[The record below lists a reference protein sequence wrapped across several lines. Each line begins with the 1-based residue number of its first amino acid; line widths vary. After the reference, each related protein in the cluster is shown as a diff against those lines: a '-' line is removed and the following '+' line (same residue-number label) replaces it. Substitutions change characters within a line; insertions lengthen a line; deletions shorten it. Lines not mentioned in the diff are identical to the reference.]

1 MLMMVNFC
9 VLFLVLLSTYCNFGF
24 AEGTFIRK
32 NSNKFGFSL
41 I

>member
-9 VLFLVLLSTYCNFGF
+9 VLFLVLLSTFRNIGF
-24 AEGTFIRK
+24 AEVTNIRK